1 MKERNVLK
9 LRTGT
14 RPLTHKM
21 HFEIM
26 SVIQGH
32 NTTDLNLG
40 ERQITIRIG
49 LFTWIRRT
57 VYEDDMLVCQVRSE
71 PLGELT

>member
-21 HFEIM
+21 HSEIM

-32 NTTDLNLG
+32 NTIDLNLG
-40 ERQITIRIG
+40 ERQITIQIG

-57 VYEDDMLVCQVRSE
+57 VYEDDILVCQVSSE
-71 PLGELT
+71 PLHEPT